1 MRGFQNGLIFK
12 FGRAVPVAFELECSK
27 KQGFF
32 RQDLEGSR
40 LLSNITHLK
49 WHIFLKGIFAIFSFC
64 NFLQI
69 NTHNFVKK
77 DPQFE
82 NKSLFDANFMELDMK
97 KNSDPKTLTFLVWDL
112 KTRAIWAQS
121 LWQSGYKAI
130 SAEPWFQFLQTGLHF
145 LKNNQSDLIK
155 S

>member
-1 MRGFQNGLIFK
+1 M
-12 FGRAVPVAFELECSK
+12 
-27 KQGFF
+27 
-32 RQDLEGSR
+32 
-40 LLSNITHLK
+40 LSNITHLK

-64 NFLQI
+64 IFLQI